1 MERRLLLSLDLPYR
15 GVVVAR
21 EFTEEQLKA
30 IGRRDGALLVR
41 AGAGTG
47 KTSVLVERFVG
58 AVLEDGE
65 AVESILAI
73 TFTEKAAAEL
83 KSGVRKRFLE
93 LGERERAR
101 ESEGAWISTIHGFC
115 SRVLRS
121 HALSAGIDPD
131 YRVLD
136 GVEAERLALLAFDRA
151 LEEFL
156 GEGADPQRLEMVA
169 AYTPDRLRD
178 MVRTAYSKLR
188 SAGQRRPALEEAQ
201 PRRDGGER
209 ERLDRAVRAAL
220 ADLGAGP
227 GGVQVDKEM
236 KRLERCVEAIERAV
250 GEELPGPGQFQE
262 LELKG
267 TAKALS
273 STACEEYREA
283 LAAWLGLIVEHE
295 GYRTHTLLR
304 VLLDLHGRRYE
315 ELKRERS
322 GLDFEDLELIARDLL
337 RDHAG
342 LREQYAERFSHV
354 MIDEFQDTNRLQ
366 NELLDLLSRDNLF
379 RVGDENQSIYG
390 FRHADVALFR
400 EHHRVAADADRAEP
414 LTVNFRSRGEVLD
427 AIDMAFSE
435 LWGEAFE
442 PLRPGP
448 GARSEPARVSPSVE
462 LLVVD
467 KRKERWDEHFGDDP
481 EPFGRSMRGSTA
493 WRACEARLLAKRVDE
508 LIGAGRFRPGE
519 VVLLLRATTHMSF
532 YERALEERGV
542 PTHVVGGRGYWAQQ
556 QVADLRHWL
565 AALAN
570 PLDGLA
576 VYSVLASPLVGAS
589 LDAVALVGLAARRD
603 HGGDPWWA
611 LEEAF
616 GGGDGPLAGQLPD
629 GDRERIGR
637 FVELFRAERVAA
649 PGFSLETLI
658 DRAVTVTGYDRRV
671 LALPA
676 GDRRLANVRKLMR
689 MAREF
694 EAGEGRDL
702 RAFIDFVGER
712 DLIQERQGEAPLESE
727 ALDAVRIMTIH
738 RSKGLEFPAVVVA
751 DLGKDGREDYGAL
764 RISEDG
770 RLGLRLSRLGGGPI
784 DTAELERLKK
794 EERIASE
801 EEERRIFYVAATR
814 AQEHLVLSGAT
825 DLEKLDEPR
834 PLDEPMRWVWRCFC
848 PALPSEGA
856 AGGAN
861 GSWDGREVPVRWTRC
876 TPATIGELLSE
887 RDRTPA
893 RPAPAEE
900 TAPALAPLELATV
913 PAPRALAVSR
923 LSYSALASYDRCAY
937 RFYLERALRL
947 RGGEALQLARGG
959 GLDVHVEPDDIAA
972 DELPALLRGTV
983 VHELLEGVD
992 FARPSPPSE
1001 AEVEAAIERHGEPV
1015 RPDDVADV
1023 RSLAAAFVSSP
1034 LCERIGRARR
1044 ARTELPFAFT
1054 LAPDG
1059 TGGRSLLLNGV
1070 VDVHADQGEGTLIL
1084 DYKSDRL
1091 EGETP
1096 ARVCEEKYATQ
1107 RVVYALAALRAGAG
1121 RVEVVY
1127 LFLERP
1133 EEPVVSS
1140 FEAADAGRLEA
1151 ELLELAGGVV
1161 EARFPVTD
1169 EPHRELCADCPG
1181 QPALCSWEPEQTLA
1195 KRAEPVR

>member
-1 MERRLLLSLDLPYR
+1 MP
-15 GVVVAR
+15 
-21 EFTEEQLKA
+21 FTEQQQKA
-30 IGRRDGALLVR
+30 IGRRDGSLLVR

-47 KTSVLVERFVG
+47 KTSVLVERFVC
-58 AVLEDGE
+58 AVVDDDQ

-83 KSGVRKRFLE
+83 KAGVRKRFLE

-101 ESEGAWISTIHGFC
+101 EAEGAWISTIHGFC
-115 SRVLRS
+115 SRVLRA

-151 LEEFL
+151 LDDFL
-156 GEGADPQRLEMVA
+156 GEGADPERLEMVA

-188 SAGQRRPALEEAQ
+188 SAGQRRPALEEAK
-201 PRRDGGER
+201 PRRDSGER
-209 ERLDRAVRAAL
+209 ERLDRAVRGAL
-220 ADLGAGP
+220 ADLGAGG
-227 GGVQVDKEM
+227 GGVQVENQLK
-236 KRLERCVEAIERAV
+236 KLERCAEALEATL
-250 GEELPGPGQFQE
+250 GEELPAPARFRE

-273 STACEEYREA
+273 SAACEEYSEA
-283 LAAWLGLIVEHE
+283 LAAWVGLIVEHE

-315 ELKRERS
+315 ELKGERS

-366 NELLDLLSRDNLF
+366 NELLDLLNRDNLF

-390 FRHADVALFR
+390 FRHADVDLFR
-400 EHHRVAADADRAEP
+400 EHHRKAADSGRAES

-427 AIDMAFSE
+427 AIDMGFAA
-435 LWGEAFE
+435 LWGDAFE

-448 GARSEPARVSPSVE
+448 EALGEPARVSPSVE

-467 KRKERWDEHFGDDP
+467 KKKERWDEHFGDDA
-481 EPFGRSMRGSTA
+481 EPFGRSMRGATM

-508 LIGAGRFRPGE
+508 LIGKGRFSAGE

-611 LEEAF
+611 LEQAF
-616 GGGDGPLAGQLPD
+616 GGSDGALTAQLPD
-629 GDRERIGR
+629 RDRELIGR
-637 FVELFRAERVAA
+637 FVELFHEERAAA

-658 DRAVTVTGYDRRV
+658 DRAVTLTGYDRRV
-671 LALPA
+671 LSLPA

-694 EAGEGRDL
+694 EAEEGRDL

-712 DLIQERQGEAPLESE
+712 DLIQEREGEAPLESE
-727 ALDAVRIMTIH
+727 DLDAVRIMTIH

-770 RLGLRLSRLGGGPI
+770 RLGLRLSTLGGQPI
-784 DTAELERLKK
+784 DTAELERLKQ
-794 EERIASE
+794 EEKIASE
-801 EEERRIFYVAATR
+801 DEERRIFYVAATR

-825 DLEKLDEPR
+825 DLEKLDEPGA
-834 PLDEPMRWVWRCFC
+834 LCEPMRWVWRGFC
-848 PALPSEGA
+848 PGLPSEGA
-856 AGGAN
+856 GGQAV
-861 GSWDGREVPVRWTRC
+861 GSWDPPSRGAGGREVRVRWTRC
-876 TPATIGELLSE
+876 TPATIGELLSD

-900 TAPALAPLELATV
+900 TAPALAPLELAAV

-947 RGGEALQLARGG
+947 RGGEALQLGAKG
-959 GLDVHVEPDDIAA
+959 GLEMHVEPDEIAA

-992 FARPSPPSE
+992 FARPAPPSE
-1001 AEVEAAIERHGEPV
+1001 ADVAAAIERHGEPV
-1015 RPDDVADV
+1015 RPEDVADV
-1023 RSLAAAFVSSP
+1023 RSLVEAFVSSP

-1054 LAPDG
+1054 LA
-1059 TGGRSLLLNGV
+1059 TGDRSLLLNGV
-1070 VDVHADQGEGTLIL
+1070 VDVHADEGEGTLIL

-1096 ARVCEEKYATQ
+1096 TQVCDEKYATQ
-1107 RVVYALAALRAGAG
+1107 RIVYALAALRAGAN

-1133 EEPVVSS
+1133 EEPVASS
-1140 FEAADAGRLEA
+1140 FEAADAARLEA
-1151 ELLELAGGVV
+1151 ELLGLAGGVV
-1161 EARFPVTD
+1161 EARFPPTD

-1195 KRAEPVR
+1195 ERAIS